1 MSALNVRQL
10 EAAVTYFVV
19 TMVGLGAVAL
29 TSVNV
34 ADTHAVFV
42 ALGAAVMGAVV
53 ATVKHY
59 FPALTALEV
68 KSGE

>member
-1 MSALNVRQL
+1 MSALTVRQL

-19 TMVGLGAVAL
+19 ALVGLGALAL

-42 ALGAAVMGAVV
+42 ALGAAVLGAVG
-53 ATVKHY
+53 ATVKHF

-68 KSGE
+68 KKGE